1 MKEDKASA
9 PGGKALCAC
18 TNPTHFLGRC
28 QVEINASE
36 KLCAECMKNHFTRND
51 DPTIVI
57 E

>member
-1 MKEDKASA
+1 MIQNTDTPPEDSA
-9 PGGKALCAC
+9 ICAC

-28 QVEINASE
+28 QVAV
-36 KLCAECMKNHFTRND
+36 KRPDTLCAQCMKNHFTRND

>member
-1 MKEDKASA
+1 MIQSTDRPQEEGAI
-9 PGGKALCAC
+9 CAC

-28 QVEINASE
+28 QVAVNEPE
-36 KLCAECMKNHFTRND
+36 KLCAQCMENHFTRND